1 MGNRVGSPPVS
12 NPTEDIED
20 GQRKLGDLL
29 AGRLSDVDVDSVEAV
44 RELRERR

>member
-12 NPTEDIED
+12 NPTEDVDDE
-20 GQRKLGDLL
+20 QTKLGDLL
-29 AGRLSDVDVDSVEAV
+29 VGRLSNVDVDSVEAV

>member
-1 MGNRVGSPPVS
+1 MGNRVGRAPVS

-20 GQRKLGDLL
+20 EQTKLGELL
-29 AGRLSDVDVDSVEAV
+29 AGRLSDIDVDSVEAV